1 MVSSPALSTGL
12 LPADCAT
19 IGSFNVTA
27 TAAALAGL
35 AGVLASICVLAFIMV
50 LTGRSSFD
58 TPRIGQAEDPGID
71 RILLSLFC
79 ATFGLAIAAVQ
90 YAILA
95 GDASSAAL
103 DYGRAAS
110 EELTADISFTASLLT
125 LLQGFTL
132 LIGPRLFGTTN
143 VTMRVVS
150 SVIAPALSMFYVC
163 TAAQDVSM
171 GIWAGARGKTDP
183 AGPVEVCGISGFSAD
198 VQRFGLALPTAMII
212 TLTLLFWWLPTRH
225 HQKPPPRP
233 RLGGSALLAPM
244 LGLTLTCTAAVTSG
258 MFSIYDP
265 QSRLTGTEV
274 WIALGVTSA
283 VFLIQAFMIR
293 LPLPD
298 VATVPE
304 ADQADLAVGHARA
317 TRAAGRWPRTAP
329 IPSPTGWRLGPQH
342 KAAPALA
349 PRLADATHGRSAMPG
364 KPRASAGD
372 SFPAWAKDRLFSLR
386 RQHDPAKWLERAKQ
400 HWLAREALGPEANEP
415 PRQSPNPDQA

>member
-19 IGSFNVTA
+19 IGFFNVTA

-171 GIWAGARGKTDP
+171 GIWAGATGK
-183 AGPVEVCGISGFSAD
+183 
-198 VQRFGLALPTAMII
+198 ALPTAMII
-212 TLTLLFWWLPTRH
+212 TLTVLFWWLPARH

-244 LGLTLTCTAAVTSG
+244 LGLTLTCTAAGTSG

-274 WIALGVTSA
+274 WIALGVTCA

-349 PRLADATHGRSAMPG
+349 PRPM
-364 KPRASAGD
+364 
-372 SFPAWAKDRLFSLR
+372 
-386 RQHDPAKWLERAKQ
+386 
-400 HWLAREALGPEANEP
+400 ALL
-415 PRQSPNPDQA
+415 